1 MVVIPKQ
8 QLIVLAIFIGLD
20 ILTGLVK
27 ALARKDFA
35 SNAMREGLVHKLT
48 ELLAACFGYAADYSL
63 PLIGITIRFS
73 IFSAMVVYIVLMEA
87 GSIIENIGQIYP
99 QLGEKL
105 KSIFRNAQGDDDD
118 HTEL

>member
-1 MVVIPKQ
+1 MVVPTK
-8 QLIVLAIFIGLD
+8 QLIVLAVFIGLD

-48 ELLAACFGYAADYSL
+48 ELLAACFGYAADYAL
-63 PLIGITIRFS
+63 PIIGVTVRFS
-73 IFSAMVVYIVLMEA
+73 IFSAMIVYIVLMEA

-99 QLGEKL
+99 ALGEKM
-105 KSIFRNAQGDDDD
+105 KAVFRDSQGDNND
-118 HTEL
+118 HKNI

>member
-1 MVVIPKQ
+1 MTVPTK

-48 ELLAACFGYAADYSL
+48 ELLAAAFGYAADYTL
-63 PLIGITIRFS
+63 PIIGVTIRFS
-73 IFSAMVVYIVLMEA
+73 IFSAMIIYIVLMEA
-87 GSIIENIGQIYP
+87 GSIIENIGLIYP
-99 QLGEKL
+99 ALGEKM
-105 KSIFRNAQGDDDD
+105 KSIFRDAQSDDNGKGI
-118 HTEL
+118 

>member
-1 MVVIPKQ
+1 MTVPRQ

-63 PLIGITIRFS
+63 PLIGITIKFS
-73 IFSAMVVYIVLMEA
+73 IFSAMIVYIVLMEA
-87 GSIIENIGQIYP
+87 GSIIENICQIYP
-99 QLGEKL
+99 QLGEKM
-105 KSIFRNAQGDDDD
+105 KNIFRDAQGDSDD
-118 HTEL
+118 HKDV